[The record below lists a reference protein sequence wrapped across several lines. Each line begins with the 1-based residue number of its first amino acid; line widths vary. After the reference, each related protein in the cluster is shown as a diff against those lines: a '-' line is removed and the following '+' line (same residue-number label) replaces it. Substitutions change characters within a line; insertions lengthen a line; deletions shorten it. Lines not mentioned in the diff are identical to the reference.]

1 MARTMSQPG
10 PTVNVDR
17 LILPIAGLGCGGG
30 GALTVERQ
38 IGRLDGVRR
47 VYVNPATE
55 MAYVEIDTTRVARSD
70 VVEAIQRAGFGVDE
84 DDRRVIW

>member
-1 MARTMSQPG
+1 MSQPG
-10 PTVNVDR
+10 PTADVDR
-17 LILPIAGLGCGGG
+17 LILPIVGLGCGGG

-55 MAYVEIDTTRVARSD
+55 IAYVEIDTTRIARSD
-70 VVEAIQRAGFGVDE
+70 VVEAIQRAGFGVDV
-84 DDRRVIW
+84 DGRHAVW